1 MTYDRRGL
9 KKFHEPSFACETENA
24 LTRALAAKLGPDYR
38 RFA

>member
-24 LTRALAAKLGPDYR
+24 LREGVR
-38 RFA
+38 G